1 MARTAAGTVF
11 EKPIGSGRF
20 YARFT
25 TSLGRK
31 TIRLKNCLTLES
43 ASGRK
48 EFIAGELDRL
58 RQAGQEAHAEKLLEL
73 AAVADQQR
81 LARIRKGVDA
91 ILAGDVKPAEPPT
104 PLTDAG
110 PTFREFAEEWTSG
123 KLHKRF
129 PDHVKVKKTAS
140 EDVYR
145 LEAHVYPL
153 IGDLPLRLIS
163 LEDAERV
170 MHKLDSTLSVGSRR
184 QVAQLLHRV
193 LALAAYPARILDT
206 SPIPEGFLPKP
217 AASKAQAW
225 LYPAEEQALLS
236 CSEVPLLYR
245 LFYGFL
251 VREGTRRDE
260 ALSLT
265 WANIDLER
273 GTIALDE
280 NKTDDPRAWVLGDD
294 VVRALK
300 IWRKHYV
307 AGVAVS
313 TKIFF
318 HPDQPLDGD
327 HVAASLRAHLQKAGG
342 VRAELFERTAKRS
355 PIRAHD
361 LRATFVTLALASNKT
376 ETWVCDRTG
385 HRSSQMLNRYR
396 RAARTAAELR
406 LGWLGALDE
415 EIPEFV
421 AHCML
426 ATPSMPE
433 LRAPTMHLGA
443 SIPNSG
449 EAPSETARH
458 RVIGA
463 LTEAVHDLMQACDM
477 PAARVVL
484 KALLTLAG
492 DDRLEQPATQQVPP
506 TISPRRARR

>member
-1 MARTAAGTVF
+1 VARAAAGTVF
-11 EKPIGSGRF
+11 EKPLGSGRF

-25 TSLGRK
+25 TTRGRK
-31 TIRLKNCLTLES
+31 TIRLKTCLTLAS
-43 ASGRK
+43 AASRK
-48 EFIAGELDRL
+48 EFIAGELERL
-58 RQAGQEAHAEKLLEL
+58 RQAGQEAHADKLLEL
-73 AAVADQQR
+73 AAVADDQR
-81 LARIRKGVDA
+81 LTRIRKGVDA
-91 ILAGDVKPAEPPT
+91 ILAGQVKPAEPPT

-129 PDHVKVKKTAS
+129 PDHVKLKKTAD

-170 MHKLDSTLSVGSRR
+170 MHKLDSALSVGSRR

-193 LALAAYPARILDT
+193 LTLAAYPARILET

-217 AASKAQAW
+217 AATKAQAW
-225 LYPAEEQALLS
+225 LYPAEEKALLS

-245 LFYGFL
+245 LFYGVL
-251 VREGTRRDE
+251 VREGMRRDE

-273 GTIALDE
+273 GTVTLDE

-300 IWRKHYV
+300 IWRTHYA
-307 AGVAVS
+307 AGVTAS
-313 TKIFF
+313 SKIFA

-327 HVAASLRAHLQKAGG
+327 HVAASLRTHLQKAGG

-361 LRATFVTLALASNKT
+361 LRATFVTLALAANKT

-385 HRSSQMLNRYR
+385 HRSSQMLNKYR

-406 LGWLGALDE
+406 LGWLEALDE
-415 EIPEFV
+415 AIPEF
-421 AHCML
+421 
-426 ATPSMPE
+426 ATHRRAGPAMPE
-433 LRAPTMHLGA
+433 LEMPPAKLGSA
-443 SIPNSG
+443 
-449 EAPSETARH
+449 ETARR

-463 LTEAVHDLMQACDM
+463 LTEAVQDLLQASDM

-492 DDRLEQPATQQVPP
+492 DDGLDQPHTQQVPP
-506 TISPRRARR
+506 IENPRRAYR